1 LVISSAFVIRISP
14 LSEFVFIRGDPWSM
28 KRRSALHFVLIIGIA
43 NFFADFTYEGARGVI
58 GPFLGSLG
66 ASAAIVGFVAGLGEL
81 MGYGLRS
88 VSGYLADK
96 SHRHWAFAFVG
107 YTINMLAVPA
117 LALAGRWPLAATL
130 VVAERTGR
138 GIRKPTVEAML
149 SYAGRSIGA
158 GWVFGLNA
166 ALDQAGATIGP
177 LLMALVLYLNGGYR
191 TGFGILMVPA
201 VLCLAILVAARL
213 LHPRPHELE
222 EGTGHTFATTNL
234 THAYWIYLA
243 AGALIAAGFADFAL
257 IGFHFQKVNSVPGNL
272 IPVFYAV
279 AMAGSAVA
287 SIPLGRIFD
296 RFGPNISLFAFLISA
311 AAAPFVFLGSAYFAL
326 IGMILWG
333 IGMSAQGSLFQAMLT
348 GVIPPQKRSTA
359 FGLFDTGYGIAWFL
373 GSALMG
379 LLYDK
384 SILALVL
391 FSVVLQLAAVPVL
404 FIANKKR

>member
-1 LVISSAFVIRISP
+1 
-14 LSEFVFIRGDPWSM
+14 M
-28 KRRSALHFVLIIGIA
+28 KSRSALQFVLIIGVA
-43 NFFADFTYEGARGVI
+43 NFFADFTYEGARGIV

-88 VSGYLADK
+88 VSGYFADK

-107 YTINMLAVPA
+107 YTVNLLAVPA
-117 LALAGRWPLAATL
+117 LALATRWPLAATL

-149 SYAGRSIGA
+149 SYAGKSIGA
-158 GWVFGLNA
+158 GWVFGLNE

-177 LLMALVLYLNGGYR
+177 LLVALILYFNGGFR
-191 TGFGILMVPA
+191 TGFGVLLIPA
-201 VLCLAILVAARL
+201 LLCLAILVAARL

-222 EGTGHTFATTNL
+222 QGAERTFATTKL
-234 THAYWIYLA
+234 TRAYWIYLG
-243 AGALIAAGFADFAL
+243 AGSLIAAGFADFAL
-257 IGFHFQKVNSVPGNL
+257 IGFHFHKANTVSSNL

-279 AMAGSAVA
+279 AMASSAIA
-287 SIPLGRIFD
+287 SIPLGRLFD

-311 AAAPFVFLGSAYFAL
+311 AAAPFVFLGTSVAAL
-326 IGMILWG
+326 IGMVFWG
-333 IGMSAQGSLFQAMLT
+333 IGMSAQGSLLQAMLT

-373 GSALMG
+373 GSAVMG
-379 LLYDK
+379 LLYEK
-384 SILALVL
+384 SILAVAL
-391 FSVVLQLAAVPVL
+391 FSVCLQLAALPVF
-404 FIANKKR
+404 FIANKMR

>member
-1 LVISSAFVIRISP
+1 MRNA
-14 LSEFVFIRGDPWSM
+14 
-28 KRRSALHFVLIIGIA
+28 ALRFVLTIGIA
-43 NFFADFTYEGARGVI
+43 NFFADFTYEGARGIV

-88 VSGYLADK
+88 VSGYFADK

-107 YTINMLAVPA
+107 YTVNLLAVPA
-117 LALAGRWPLAATL
+117 LALATRWPLAATL

-149 SYAGRSIGA
+149 SYAGKSIGA
-158 GWVFGLNA
+158 GWVFGLNE

-177 LLMALVLYLNGGYR
+177 LLMALILYLNGGFR
-191 TGFGILMVPA
+191 TGFAVLLIPA
-201 VLCLAILVAARL
+201 LLCLAILVAARL

-222 EGTGHTFATTNL
+222 QGAEHTFATTKL
-234 THAYWIYLA
+234 TCPYWIYLA
-243 AGALIAAGFADFAL
+243 AGLLIAAGFADFAL
-257 IGFHFQKVNSVPGNL
+257 IGFHFHKANTVSPNL

-279 AMAGSAVA
+279 AMASSAIA
-287 SIPLGRIFD
+287 SIPLGRLFD

-311 AAAPFVFLGSAYFAL
+311 AAAPFVFLGTSVAAL
-326 IGMILWG
+326 IGMVFWG
-333 IGMSAQGSLFQAMLT
+333 IGISAQGSLLQAMLI

-373 GSALMG
+373 GSAVMG
-379 LLYDK
+379 LLYDR
-384 SILALVL
+384 SIVAVAL
-391 FSVVLQLAAVPVL
+391 FSVSLQLAALPIF
-404 FIANKKR
+404 FIANKMR

>member
-1 LVISSAFVIRISP
+1 MRN
-14 LSEFVFIRGDPWSM
+14 
-28 KRRSALHFVLIIGIA
+28 RSALHFVLIIGIA
-43 NFFADFTYEGARGVI
+43 NFFADFTYEGARGIV

-88 VSGYLADK
+88 ISGYFADK

-107 YTINMLAVPA
+107 YAVNMLAVPA
-117 LALAGRWPLAATL
+117 LALPGRWPLAAGM
-130 VVAERTGR
+130 VVAERVGR

-149 SYAGRSIGA
+149 SYAGKSIGA
-158 GWVFGLNA
+158 GWVFGLNE
-166 ALDQAGATIGP
+166 ALDQLGATIGP

-191 TGFGILMVPA
+191 TGFA
-201 VLCLAILVAARL
+201 VLLIPALICLAILVAARL
-213 LHPRPHELE
+213 LPPRPHALE
-222 EGTGHTFATTNL
+222 EGAGHTLATTNL
-234 THAYWIYLA
+234 TRPYWIYLA

-257 IGFHFQKVNSVPGNL
+257 IGFHFHKANTVSANL

-279 AMAGSAVA
+279 AMASSAIA

-311 AAAPFVFLGSAYFAL
+311 AAAPLVFLGPSHFAL
-326 IGMILWG
+326 IGMIFWG

-348 GVIPPQKRSTA
+348 GVIPPAKRSTA

-373 GSALMG
+373 GSATMG
-379 LLYDK
+379 LLYEK
-384 SILALVL
+384 SILAVAL
-391 FSVVLQLAAVPVL
+391 FSVVLQFAALPIL
-404 FIANKKR
+404 FVANKKR

>member
-1 LVISSAFVIRISP
+1 MRNA
-14 LSEFVFIRGDPWSM
+14 
-28 KRRSALHFVLIIGIA
+28 ALRFVLIIGIA
-43 NFFADFTYEGARGVI
+43 NFFADFTYEGARGIV

-88 VSGYLADK
+88 VSGYFADK

-107 YTINMLAVPA
+107 YTVNLLAVPA
-117 LALAGRWPLAATL
+117 LALATRWPLAATL

-149 SYAGRSIGA
+149 SYAGKSIGA
-158 GWVFGLNA
+158 GWVFGLNE

-177 LLMALVLYLNGGYR
+177 LLMALILYFNGGFR
-191 TGFGILMVPA
+191 TGFGVLLIPA
-201 VLCLAILVAARL
+201 LLCLAILVAARL

-222 EGTGHTFATTNL
+222 EGAGHTFATTKL
-234 THAYWIYLA
+234 TRAYWIYLA

-257 IGFHFQKVNSVPGNL
+257 IGFHFHKANTVSANL

-279 AMAGSAVA
+279 AMASSALV
-287 SIPLGRIFD
+287 SIPLGRLFD
-296 RFGPNISLFAFLISA
+296 RFGPNISLFAFPISA
-311 AAAPFVFLGSAYFAL
+311 AAAPFVFLGTSVPAL
-326 IGMILWG
+326 IGMIFWG
-333 IGMSAQGSLFQAMLT
+333 IGMAAQGSLLQAMLT

-373 GSALMG
+373 GSAVMG

-384 SILALVL
+384 SIVAVAL
-391 FSVVLQLAAVPVL
+391 FSVSLQLAALPVL
-404 FIANKKR
+404 IIANKNR

>member
-1 LVISSAFVIRISP
+1 
-14 LSEFVFIRGDPWSM
+14 M
-28 KRRSALHFVLIIGIA
+28 KSRSALHFVLIIGIA
-43 NFFADFTYEGARGVI
+43 NFFADFTYEGARGII

-81 MGYGLRS
+81 LGYGLRS
-88 VSGYLADK
+88 LSGYLADK
-96 SHRHWAFAFVG
+96 SHRHWAFAFLG

-117 LALAGRWPLAATL
+117 LALAGQWPLAATL

-158 GWVFGLNA
+158 GWVFGLNE
-166 ALDQAGATIGP
+166 ALDQTGATIGP

-191 TGFGILMVPA
+191 TGFGILIVPA
-201 VLCLAILVAARL
+201 LLCLAIVVAARL

-222 EGTGHTFATTNL
+222 EGAGHAFATTNL
-234 THAYWIYLA
+234 TQAYWIYLV

-257 IGFHFQKVNSVPGNL
+257 IGFHFHKANSVSENL

-279 AMAGSAVA
+279 AMASSALA
-287 SIPLGRIFD
+287 SIPMGRIFD

-311 AAAPFVFLGSAYFAL
+311 GAAPFVFLGSAYFAL
-326 IGMILWG
+326 IGMIFWG
-333 IGMSAQGSLFQAMLT
+333 VGMSAQGSLFQAMLT

-373 GSALMG
+373 GSVLMG

-384 SILALVL
+384 SILAVVL
-391 FSVVLQLAAVPVL
+391 FSVILQLAAIPIL

>member
-1 LVISSAFVIRISP
+1 MRNRSAFR
-14 LSEFVFIRGDPWSM
+14 
-28 KRRSALHFVLIIGIA
+28 FVLIIGIA
-43 NFFADFTYEGARGVI
+43 NFFADFTYEGARGII

-66 ASAAIVGFVAGLGEL
+66 ASAAIVGFVAGFGEL

-88 VSGYLADK
+88 VSGYFADK
-96 SHRHWAFAFVG
+96 FHRHWVFAFLG
-107 YTINMLAVPA
+107 YAINMLAVPA
-117 LALAGRWPLAATL
+117 LALAGQWPLAAGL
-130 VVAERTGR
+130 VVAERLGR

-158 GWVFGLNA
+158 GWVFGLNE

-177 LLMALVLYLNGGYR
+177 LLMALVLYLSGGYR
-191 TGFGILMVPA
+191 TGFGVLLIPA
-201 VLCLAILVAARL
+201 FLCLAILVAARL

-222 EGTGHTFATTNL
+222 KGAGHTLAPTNL
-234 THAYWIYLA
+234 TRSYWIYLA
-243 AGALIAAGFADFAL
+243 AGGLIAAGFADFAL
-257 IGFHFQKVNSVPGNL
+257 IGFHFHKANIVPENL

-279 AMAGSAVA
+279 AMASSALA

-296 RFGPNISLFAFLISA
+296 RFGPNISLLAFLISA
-311 AAAPFVFLGSAYFAL
+311 ASAPLVFLGGSISAL

-333 IGMSAQGSLFQAMLT
+333 IGMSAQGSLFQAILT
-348 GVIPPQKRSTA
+348 GVIPPAKRSTV

-373 GSALMG
+373 GSAVMG

-384 SILALVL
+384 SILAVAV
-391 FSVVLQLAAVPVL
+391 FSVVLQLAALPIL

>member
-1 LVISSAFVIRISP
+1 MRN
-14 LSEFVFIRGDPWSM
+14 
-28 KRRSALHFVLIIGIA
+28 RSALHFVVIIGIA
-43 NFFADFTYEGARGVI
+43 NFFADFTYEGARGII

-66 ASAAIVGFVAGLGEL
+66 ASAAVVGFVAGLGEL

-88 VSGYLADK
+88 ISGYLADK
-96 SHRHWAFAFVG
+96 SHRHWAFAFLG

-117 LALAGRWPLAATL
+117 LTLAGRWPLAATL

-149 SYAGRSIGA
+149 SYAGKSIGA
-158 GWVFGLNA
+158 GWVFGLNE

-191 TGFGILMVPA
+191 TGFGVLVIPA
-201 VLCLAILVAARL
+201 VLCLATLVMARL

-222 EGTGHTFATTNL
+222 AGAGHTFATTNL
-234 THAYWIYLA
+234 TRAYWIYLA
-243 AGALIAAGFADFAL
+243 AGALLAAGFADFAL
-257 IGFHFQKVNSVPGNL
+257 IGFHFQRANVMPGNL

-279 AMAGSAVA
+279 AMAASALA
-287 SIPLGRIFD
+287 SIPLGRLFD
-296 RFGPNISLFAFLISA
+296 RLGPNVSLFAFLISA
-311 AAAPFVFLGSAYFAL
+311 AAAPFIFLGASVFAL
-326 IGMILWG
+326 VGMIFWG

-373 GSALMG
+373 GSAAMG

-384 SILALVL
+384 SILAVVL
-391 FSVVLQLAAVPVL
+391 FSVILQLAAIPVL